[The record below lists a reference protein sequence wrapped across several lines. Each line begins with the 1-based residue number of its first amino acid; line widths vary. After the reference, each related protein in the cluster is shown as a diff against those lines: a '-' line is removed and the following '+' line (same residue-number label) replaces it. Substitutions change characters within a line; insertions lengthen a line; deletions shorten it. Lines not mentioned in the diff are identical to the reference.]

1 MKTSWELEREA
12 DAILKA
18 AGFKT
23 KRFAT
28 KVKYNPNAPGTLRD
42 VQKGEHHYEE
52 SKAEQQRLEMM
63 RSQQIKQE
71 IKQKQ
76 KTDAKLA

>member
-12 DAILKA
+12 DLLLKA